1 MHIEALND
9 WAAIEPFLPLIGYA
23 EFTAYNHQC
32 SEHQQ
37 WLMTK
42 IQRQLFC
49 GAQFFG
55 ARDQAGTPAG
65 AISVW
70 LETRPSDLCGGW
82 QSAEIQ
88 QVAVSPQQQRHGL
101 GSQLLRT
108 VEHWLAGQNV
118 YCLYLATYPA
128 DFDVIAFYGKNGYLP
143 SGCLP
148 DVYGPSLE
156 GKLFLRKVLT
166 A

>member
-1 MHIEALND
+1 M
-9 WAAIEPFLPLIGYA
+9 AAIEPFLPLIGYA
-23 EFTAYNHQC
+23 EFTAYDHQRA
-32 SEHQQ
+32 EHQQ
-37 WLMTK
+37 LADHQNPAAA
-42 IQRQLFC
+42 ILR
-49 GAQFFG
+49 
-55 ARDQAGTPAG
+55 GT
-65 AISVW
+65 IFWRSRCHWCTCRSNFSLSVW

-88 QVAVSPQQQRHGL
+88 QVAVSPQHQRQGL

-108 VEHWLAGQNV
+108 AENWLAGQNV

-128 DFDVIAFYGKNGYLP
+128 DFDVIAFYGKSGYLP

-148 DVYGPSLE
+148 DVYGPGLE
-156 GKLFLRKVLT
+156 GKLFLRKVLI